1 MSWLLNKD
9 HITNL
14 LKINYMS
21 NERKVEL
28 KSEDINDILSKP
40 PKWMIRWGNFLM
52 VVIVILLFVFVANFK
67 FSDNIRAS
75 VSIGGLAE
83 LKGTLVLPE
92 SKVQGVRLGQEVKVF
107 LRAYPYIEYGTIE
120 AEVSGIKSLP
130 NKIGKNKFYLIE
142 LVFPTGLKTNKGLVI
157 NTATTLDGDAEIIIE
172 KKSILEKILNEI

>member
-1 MSWLLNKD
+1 
-9 HITNL
+9 
-14 LKINYMS
+14 
-21 NERKVEL
+21 
-28 KSEDINDILSKP
+28 
-40 PKWMIRWGNFLM
+40 M

-157 NTATTLDGDAEIIIE
+157 NTATTLDVDAEIIIE